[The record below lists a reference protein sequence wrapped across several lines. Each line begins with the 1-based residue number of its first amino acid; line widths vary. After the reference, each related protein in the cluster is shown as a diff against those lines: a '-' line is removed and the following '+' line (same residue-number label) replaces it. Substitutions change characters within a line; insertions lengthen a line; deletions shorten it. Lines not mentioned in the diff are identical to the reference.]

1 MSDYENTWILSI
13 DPGTVNF
20 CFYIEEFNINDLKMI
35 KNIPK
40 EQRYLPNG
48 SCTTEFK
55 EILKKVYLN
64 GKKILLKN
72 IDITKT
78 TTKNKYFDIE
88 YCYNITDILDEYSWY
103 FDRVSYIIIEMQMS
117 FKNKHNT
124 KALKI
129 AQHCESYFIF
139 KYSRFKTLVEF
150 PAYYKTQTLGC
161 EKIKI
166 VKKGKVSYKNIE
178 KPERKKWCVEKGTE
192 ILTEREDFTTLYDI
206 VSNSKKDDKMD
217 TICQIQ
223 AFKYLYFVDNKKF

>member
-1 MSDYENTWILSI
+1 MFMGTENIWILSI

-20 CFYIEEFNINDLKMI
+20 CFYIEEINIKDFKNI

-40 EQRYLPNG
+40 NKRYLENG
-48 SCTTEFK
+48 TCTPEFEK
-55 EILKKVYLN
+55 ILKQVYLN

-72 IDITKT
+72 INITASA
-78 TTKNKYFDIE
+78 TKNKYFDIE
-88 YCYNITDILDEYSWY
+88 FCHSITDILDQYSCY
-103 FDRVSYIIIEMQMS
+103 FDKVSYIVIEMQMS

-139 KYSRFKTLVEF
+139 KYSRFKTLIEF

-161 EKIKI
+161 EKT
-166 VKKGKVSYKNIE
+166 KKGKTYKNIE
-178 KPERKKWCVEKGTE
+178 KSERKKWCITKGEE
-192 ILTEREDFTTLYDI
+192 ILNVREDFTTLYDI
-206 VSNSKKDDKMD
+206 MSNSKKDDKMD